1 VVVFFDG
8 MFAVAL
14 DVPELDLAVWSGG
27 EDVSAVGGDG
37 AGEDLLGVAVLR
49 EALGGLSGS
58 EVPETESFVP
68 WWWEEIVV
76 VVGEGEVTNEVGVS
90 SERLDGDSE
99 VWDNFG
105 FIVEIPDKDGPIS
118 GGDDEDLSILV
129 FLLRVSS
136 LDYSLSS
143 MYILVSHY

>member
-1 VVVFFDG
+1 
-8 MFAVAL
+8 
-14 DVPELDLAVWSGG
+14 
-27 EDVSAVGGDG
+27 
-37 AGEDLLGVAVLR
+37 VAVLG
-49 EALGGLSGS
+49 EALSGLSGS

-68 WWWEEIVV
+68 WWGEEIVV

-105 FIVEIPDKDGPIS
+105 FIVELPDKDGPIS
-118 GGDDEDLSILV
+118 GGGDEDLSILV